1 MTNSRATPNR
11 LPQHSRSEST
21 GGIQFTIH
29 PLCKNPS
36 CLHICA
42 HLADVCSYQGSLV
55 VVFDDGLELAIP
67 NELLVVPEKLI
78 DDSGEV
84 QLNSTYAEV
93 LIQPTDGDNAGDTPR
108 IGKQFFSSIY
118 LFVDHDAGTF
128 TVWQANSTSD
138 TRLVSVGGE
147 CDTMKTQETSVS
159 SSSAAAQP
167 KATDTRQTDSPQTA
181 EPQTAPDQDQDSG
194 SLSTGVI
201 AGIAVGAG
209 GSLAVIA
216 IILVTCFVRRKKR
229 NQRSEKRLLSSET
242 PPVDYK
248 SSPNS
253 YVDTRH
259 ELHNVA
265 TSELAAAQDA
275 RELESVESKRGYS
288 GYKSRNPPHQV
299 YELATRSP

>member
-1 MTNSRATPNR
+1 VESNLRSVHCVSRPLICINA
-11 LPQHSRSEST
+11 HST
-21 GGIQFTIH
+21 
-29 PLCKNPS
+29 
-36 CLHICA
+36 
-42 HLADVCSYQGSLV
+42 DVCSYQGSLV

-67 NELLVVPEKLI
+67 NELLVVPERLI

-108 IGKQFFSSIY
+108 IGKQFFSSTY

-138 TRLVSVGGE
+138 TRLVSVGGD
-147 CDTMKTQETSVS
+147 CDTIKTQEAPVS
-159 SSSAAAQP
+159 SSSAAALP
-167 KATDTRQTDSPQTA
+167 KATDTRQTNSPQADSPQTTA
-181 EPQTAPDQDQDSG
+181 PQTASDQDEDSG

-201 AGIAVGAG
+201 AGVAVGAG

-216 IILVTCFVRRKKR
+216 IILVACFMRKKKR
-229 NQRSEKRLLSSET
+229 NQRAEKSLLSNDSA
-242 PPVDYK
+242 PVDYK
-248 SSPNS
+248 SSPYS
-253 YVDTRH
+253 FVDTRH
-259 ELHNVA
+259 ELHNAA

-275 RELESVESKRGYS
+275 RELDSVESKRGYS
-288 GYKSRNPPHQV
+288 GYKPRNSPHQV